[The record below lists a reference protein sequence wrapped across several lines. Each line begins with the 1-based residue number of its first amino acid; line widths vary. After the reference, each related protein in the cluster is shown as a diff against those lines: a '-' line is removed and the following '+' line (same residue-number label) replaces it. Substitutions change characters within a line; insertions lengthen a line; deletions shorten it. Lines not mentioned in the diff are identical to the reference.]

1 LLSIQSLRKSHRAAC
16 RYYQSYHSL
25 LAINRLK
32 KSSIMSDLAYLQE
45 YLVYLTIPAVSGLVG
60 YGTNWLAVKMM
71 MGPVEFVGIGP
82 LGWQGVIPAN
92 APKMARITVEHS
104 VKRVLTQE
112 ELIDR
117 IDPDQL
123 IEAISH
129 RLDPFVE
136 EVVDE
141 VMGQATSP
149 QLSVSNFI
157 WSAAPGAI
165 KKRVYTE
172 VRKKLPAALENLI
185 EDLKPN
191 LGELVDLN
199 EVIVERLSS
208 DKLMLTRVFREAAAQ
223 EFKFIQ
229 RSGLYFGIPLGIP
242 VMFIWY
248 FYQQWWLLPAFGLL
262 VGYITNAL
270 AIYLIQKPLQPVQ
283 VGPFKVQGLFI
294 KRQKEVSRYYGRVMA
309 SELVTAEIV
318 VGEMLK
324 IEESVDRLRA
334 MIHREVNHAIEDA
347 QGVLKPLA
355 VVSIG
360 PSEYARISGIVS
372 DRAFEEVVRPDA
384 RSFAYIDEAL
394 DVENT
399 IAERLGS
406 LPPEEFYELLHPV
419 VAEDEWKLIAVG
431 AALGMCAGYWQW
443 ALLT

>member
-1 LLSIQSLRKSHRAAC
+1 MS
-16 RYYQSYHSL
+16 
-25 LAINRLK
+25 AI
-32 KSSIMSDLAYLQE
+32 AFLQE
-45 YLVYLTIPAVSGLVG
+45 YLVYLTIPTVSGLVG

-71 MGPVEFVGIGP
+71 MGPVEFVGLGP

-92 APKMARITVEHS
+92 AGKMARITVEHS
-104 VKRVLTQE
+104 VKRVISQE

-117 IDPDQL
+117 IDSDHL

-141 VMGQATSP
+141 VMSQATLP
-149 QLSVSNFI
+149 QQSVSNFI
-157 WSAAPGAI
+157 WSASPVAL
-165 KKRVYTE
+165 KKRVYQE
-172 VRKKLPAALENLI
+172 VRKQLPGALARMI

-191 LGELVDLN
+191 LGDLVDLN
-199 EVIVERLSS
+199 EVIV
-208 DKLMLTRVFREAAAQ
+208 DKLSNDKRMLIRVFREAAAQ

-229 RSGLYFGIPLGIP
+229 RSGMYFGVPLGIP

-270 AIYLIQKPLQPVQ
+270 AIYLIQKPLEPVKF
-283 VGPFKVQGLFI
+283 GPFKVQGLFI
-294 KRQKEVSRYYGRVMA
+294 KRQKEVSRYYGKVMA
-309 SELVTAEIV
+309 SELVTAEV
-318 VGEMLK
+318 VVSEMLK

-334 MIHREVNHAIEDA
+334 MIHREVNHAIEEA
-347 QGVLKPLA
+347 QGVFKPLT
-355 VVSIG
+355 VLSIG
-360 PSEYARISGIVS
+360 PSEYGRITGIVS
-372 DRAFEEVVRPDA
+372 DRAFEELIRPDA

-399 IAERLGS
+399 IGERLGN

-419 VAEDEWKLIAVG
+419 VAEDEWKLVAVG
-431 AALGMCAGYWQW
+431 AALGLVAGYWQW
-443 ALLT
+443 ALLS

>member
-1 LLSIQSLRKSHRAAC
+1 
-16 RYYQSYHSL
+16 
-25 LAINRLK
+25 
-32 KSSIMSDLAYLQE
+32 M
-45 YLVYLTIPAVSGLVG
+45 
-60 YGTNWLAVKMM
+60 
-71 MGPVEFVGIGP
+71 
-82 LGWQGVIPAN
+82 
-92 APKMARITVEHS
+92 
-104 VKRVLTQE
+104 
-112 ELIDR
+112 
-117 IDPDQL
+117 
-123 IEAISH
+123 
-129 RLDPFVE
+129 
-136 EVVDE
+136 
-141 VMGQATSP
+141 
-149 QLSVSNFI
+149 
-157 WSAAPGAI
+157 
-165 KKRVYTE
+165 
-172 VRKKLPAALENLI
+172 
-185 EDLKPN
+185 
-191 LGELVDLN
+191 
-199 EVIVERLSS
+199 
-208 DKLMLTRVFREAAAQ
+208 
-223 EFKFIQ
+223 
-229 RSGLYFGIPLGIP
+229 
-242 VMFIWY
+242 
-248 FYQQWWLLPAFGLL
+248 
-262 VGYITNAL
+262 
-270 AIYLIQKPLQPVQ
+270 Q